1 MTIAMKRIAPFFVG
15 LVLAVR
21 CQAGWLQTGGGNG
34 ITIQNFGDSPGV
46 TSRLVVVEAQVAD
59 LAAQQLNASGRGL
72 NWTTNEADRNWTGA
86 ALSTDGRY
94 QTAVVQNGAIYVS
107 GDYGNSW
114 SAKGGAAAW
123 QAVALSADGARQT
136 ACVCDGP
143 LYCSTNY
150 GSTWAIA
157 AGARSWVG
165 VAMNASGAWQTAL
178 DDQGFV
184 YVSSDF
190 GSTWAAKLTDEPRD
204 WRGVGIS
211 TNGQFQTAACERRE
225 NGDTGAKYGGGIFV
239 STNFGGTWTLKQE
252 GRDWE
257 GVAVSGSGGR
267 QVACAAGG
275 RIYVSADYGG
285 TWMPTGED
293 RDWRGVAASADGKMI
308 FGIVADEGV
317 HVSSDYGA
325 TWTEAG
331 PARWWAQVAS
341 SADGAYQIATI
352 QGGPLW
358 VARAD
363 SHFHG
368 NLTAD
373 CALGIGNV
381 GQFMIRGGT
390 QLVFVAGGVVN
401 VLDADILH
409 P

>member
-1 MTIAMKRIAPFFVG
+1 MVMKRSVMF
-15 LVLAVR
+15 LVLLALAR
-21 CQAGWLQTGGGNG
+21 GGQAGWLSNPQPGVVVQT
-34 ITIQNFGDSPGV
+34 FGDAGV
-46 TSRLVVVEAQVAD
+46 TSRLAAVEVDVAD

-72 NWTTNEADRNWTGA
+72 TWTTSDADRNWTGA
-86 ALSTDGRY
+86 ALSADGRF
-94 QTAVVQNGAIYVS
+94 QTAVVQHGLIYVS

-114 SAKGGAAAW
+114 TAKGVSAAW
-123 QAVALSADGARQT
+123 QVVALSADGARQT

-184 YVSSDF
+184 YVSGDF

-211 TNGQFQTAACERRE
+211 TNGQYQTVVCERRE
-225 NGDTGAKYGGGIFV
+225 NGDTNEKYGGGIFV
-239 STNFGGTWTLKQE
+239 SSDFGNTWALKE
-252 GRDWE
+252 AGRDWQ
-257 GVAVSGSGGR
+257 GVVVSGNGVR

-275 RIYVSADYGG
+275 KMYVSADYGN
-285 TWMPTGED
+285 TWVPKEEN

-317 HVSSDYGA
+317 HVSNDSGA

-341 SADGAYQIATI
+341 SGDGAYQIATI

-363 SHFHG
+363 SKVHG

-381 GQFMIRGGT
+381 GRFMIRGGT

>member
-1 MTIAMKRIAPFFVG
+1 MKKTLCFLFG
-15 LVLAVR
+15 CVLAGW
-21 CQAGWLQTGGGNG
+21 CHAGWLQTGGGSG

-46 TSRLVVVEAQVAD
+46 TSRLAAVEGQVAD

-72 NWTTNEADRNWTGA
+72 TWTTSDADRNWTGA
-86 ALSTDGRY
+86 ALSADGRY
-94 QTAVVQNGAIYVS
+94 QTAVVQNGLIYVS
-107 GDYGNSW
+107 SDYGNAW
-114 SAKGGAAAW
+114 TAKGAPAAW
-123 QAVALSADGARQT
+123 QAVAMSADGARQT
-136 ACVCDGP
+136 ACVCDGA
-143 LYCSTNY
+143 LYCSTNF

-157 AGARSWVG
+157 AASRSWVA
-165 VAMNASGAWQTAL
+165 VAMNANGAWETAL
-178 DDQGFV
+178 DDQGSV
-184 YVSSDF
+184 YMSSDF
-190 GSTWAAKLTDEPRD
+190 GNTWVAKLTDEPRD

-211 TNGQFQTAACERRE
+211 TNGQYQTAVCERRE
-225 NGDTGAKYGGGIFV
+225 NGDTGAKYGGGIYV
-239 STNFGGTWTLKQE
+239 SNDYGSTWALKQE

-275 RIYVSADYGG
+275 RIYVSADCGN
-285 TWMPTGED
+285 TWTPTGED
-293 RDWRGVAASADGKMI
+293 RDWRGVAASADGKLI
-308 FGIVADEGV
+308 FGIVADEGI

-325 TWTEAG
+325 TWAEAG
-331 PARWWAQVAS
+331 PARWWGQVATS
-341 SADGAYQIATI
+341 GDGSYQIATI

-363 SHFHG
+363 SHVHG